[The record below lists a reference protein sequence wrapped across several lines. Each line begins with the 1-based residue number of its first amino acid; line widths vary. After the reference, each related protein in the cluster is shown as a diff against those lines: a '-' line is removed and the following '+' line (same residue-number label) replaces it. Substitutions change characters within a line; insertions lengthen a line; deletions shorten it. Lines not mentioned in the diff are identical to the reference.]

1 VHPLY
6 QTAFDLTMGTKCQ
19 IHQWEETEEADLA
32 EEVEAAV
39 ISNHL
44 QDVNYISAI
53 SITMCV
59 NMIYELYL
67 NHTGT

>member
-1 VHPLY
+1 MRPLY
-6 QTAFDLTMGTKCQ
+6 QTAFDLIMGAKCL
-19 IHQWEETEEADLA
+19 IHQWEEAEEADLA
-32 EEVEAAV
+32 EEDEAVV
-39 ISNHL
+39 ISNLL

-59 NMIYELYL
+59 NMICELYL